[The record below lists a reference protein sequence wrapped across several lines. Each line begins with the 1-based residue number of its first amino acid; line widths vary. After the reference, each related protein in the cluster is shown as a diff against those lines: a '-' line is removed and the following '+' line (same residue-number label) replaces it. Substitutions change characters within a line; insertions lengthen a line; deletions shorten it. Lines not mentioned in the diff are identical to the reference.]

1 MRNTASDSPLTRD
14 PSRASRRRVQAASWV
29 GATVPPTGSGGAA
42 STGMGG
48 PERTPRLDFLM
59 RSFGCGYC
67 DAVAAIR
74 VGVGRRNGSGMP
86 PGAPCLGGTRSSPG
100 RHGEARQEFGWY
112 QPEPVRRQTPG
123 WEPCRRTDPPTWGRL
138 RRPFTKLD
146 FVAGGFRRAGP
157 RRRRAPLRPECHRR
171 CIRGSRILLRT
182 PSDCVGRPP
191 KGLPRIKI
199 PLRKART
206 VAGTSG
212 SAVRMHL
219 V

>member
-1 MRNTASDSPLTRD
+1 MRNTASDRPLTRD
-14 PSRASRRRVQAASWV
+14 ASRVSRREAQVASRASAPV
-29 GATVPPTGSGGAA
+29 TPTGPGGAA

-48 PERTPRLDFLM
+48 PERTPRMDFLM

-86 PGAPCLGGTRSSPG
+86 PGAPCLGGTRGSSG
-100 RHGEARQEFGWY
+100 RHGAARPHSGWN
-112 QPEPVRRQTPG
+112 QPEPVRRETPG
-123 WEPCRRTDPPTWGRL
+123 WEPCRRTDPPASGRL
-138 RRPFTKLD
+138 RGPFTKRN
-146 FVAGGFRRAGP
+146 FVAGGFRPAGP
-157 RRRRAPLRPECHRR
+157 CWRRAPLRPGCSRR
-171 CIRGSRILLRT
+171 RIRSAGVLLRM
-182 PSDCVGRPP
+182 PSDCVDRLP
-191 KGLPRIKI
+191 KGFPRIKI
-199 PLRKART
+199 PLQKART